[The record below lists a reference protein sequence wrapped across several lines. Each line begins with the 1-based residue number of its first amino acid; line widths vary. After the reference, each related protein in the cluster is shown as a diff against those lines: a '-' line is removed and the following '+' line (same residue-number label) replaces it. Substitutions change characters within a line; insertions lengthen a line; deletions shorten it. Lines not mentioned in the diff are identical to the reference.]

1 MDDSQTPHHLTG
13 RPVAG
18 TEHSWCS
25 VVPGGTGITIL
36 LLRLSRP
43 ISLFSLPPLSPISS
57 TPTPSSAPGSLEPT
71 QTNTSSSPSLPF
83 ATPSSKPYP
92 YLPVPPFLS
101 ALDLELNRNP
111 WTDTP
116 EPNQIPV
123 FFTTIYEN
131 QPDPGPSLIVLRFH
145 TSVCDRTAAVAI
157 LKELMALL
165 AGGGGGGEEGQSR
178 NGENGVNLG
187 IEDLIP
193 KKDSWK
199 PFWARGK
206 DLIGYSLNGLR
217 THCLSFQDTDS
228 ARSSEVV
235 RLVVD
240 QDETNRILSAC
251 KERGIKLFSVITA
264 AVLIATVS
272 SKLLENNQ
280 AETYSVVTLVD
291 CRKYLEPPLHEHNVG
306 FYHSAI
312 MNTHTVH
319 EGEDCWEVAKRCHN
333 AFTNATNNKKHLT
346 DIGELNFLMCKAS
359 ENPQLTP
366 ASSLRTALISIWE
379 DPVIYESFP
388 AQEQLGVE
396 DYIGCAS
403 VHGVGPSIAVFDT
416 IRDGQLDC
424 VFVYPSPLHSRRQM
438 QDLVEHMKKLLV
450 HEGQTETEEPGA

>member
-25 VVPGGTGITIL
+25 VVPGGTGITVL

-43 ISLFSLPPLSPISS
+43 IPCSLLATAITDLLNSHPLLRARLTRTNPNEPFFFSIPPLCDPIIETLSLSPD
-57 TPTPSSAPGSLEPT
+57 L
-71 QTNTSSSPSLPF
+71 
-83 ATPSSKPYP
+83 
-92 YLPVPPFLS
+92 PFLS

-123 FFTTIYEN
+123 FFATIFEN

-165 AGGGGGGEEGQSR
+165 GGGGEGQSR

-217 THCLSFQDTDS
+217 TYCLGFQDTGS

-251 KERGIKLFSVITA
+251 KERGIKLFSAITA
-264 AVLIATVS
+264 AGLIATVS
-272 SKLLENNQ
+272 SKHLENNQ

-333 AFTNATNNKKHLT
+333 AFTTATNNKKHLT

-379 DPVIYESFP
+379 DPVIYESSP

-450 HEGQTETEEPGA
+450 HESLAETEEPDA